1 VEHGLNGPGD
11 AEIITIGD
19 ELLIGQVINTNQ
31 AYIAEQLS
39 LIGVRVAAM
48 TTVGDTME
56 EILAAFAEAWRRRQV
71 VIATGGLGPTHD
83 DVTKKALCH
92 FFETDLIVNDG
103 LRSHIGALLLRRNIS
118 WSPAADEQTRVPR
131 AATLLPNPVGTA
143 PGMLF
148 RDAAK
153 LFFVLPGVPYEMKE
167 ILDGSIVPLLRSTI
181 SGSAIRHRTLRT
193 TGITESTLSHR
204 LGNLVEILEGASLA
218 FLPSPTGVRLRLT
231 VRDHDDVTAMRRIA
245 AAEEKI
251 RGRIEP
257 YIYGTETEELEDVLG
272 RLLAERGL
280 TIAVAESCTGGH
292 VADRLTNV
300 SGSSAYFGR
309 GVIAYSN
316 ASKIALLG
324 VPPDVIDLRGAVSR
338 EVAEAMAAGIRASA
352 GSDVGLS
359 TTGIAGPTGGTPEK
373 PVGIVWIG
381 YADETTILAKRFQF
395 GDGRLR
401 FKERASQA
409 AMEVVRRKILR
420 LD

>member
-1 VEHGLNGPGD
+1 
-11 AEIITIGD
+11 
-19 ELLIGQVINTNQ
+19 
-31 AYIAEQLS
+31 
-39 LIGVRVAAM
+39 M
-48 TTVGDTME
+48 
-56 EILAAFAEAWRRRQV
+56 
-71 VIATGGLGPTHD
+71 
-83 DVTKKALCH
+83 
-92 FFETDLIVNDG
+92 
-103 LRSHIGALLLRRNIS
+103 
-118 WSPAADEQTRVPR
+118 
-131 AATLLPNPVGTA
+131 
-143 PGMLF
+143 
-148 RDAAK
+148 
-153 LFFVLPGVPYEMKE
+153 
-167 ILDGSIVPLLRSTI
+167 
-181 SGSAIRHRTLRT
+181 
-193 TGITESTLSHR
+193 
-204 LGNLVEILEGASLA
+204 
-218 FLPSPTGVRLRLT
+218 
-231 VRDHDDVTAMRRIA
+231 
-245 AAEEKI
+245 
-251 RGRIEP
+251 
-257 YIYGTETEELEDVLG
+257 LG

-324 VPPDVIDLRGAVSR
+324 VPPDVIDHRGAVSR

-409 AMEVVRRKILR
+409 AMEVVHRKILR

>member
-1 VEHGLNGPGD
+1 LIGPIE

-39 LIGVRVAAM
+39 LVGVRVAAM

-56 EILAAFAEAWRRRQV
+56 EILAAFGDAWRRRQV
-71 VIATGGLGPTHD
+71 VVATGGLGPTHD
-83 DVTKKALCH
+83 DLTKKALCR
-92 FFETDLIVNDG
+92 FFQTDLVVNDG
-103 LRSHIGALLLRRNIS
+103 LRSHIELLLQRRNIS
-118 WSPAADEQTRVPR
+118 WNPAADEQTRVPR
-131 AATLLPNPVGTA
+131 TAALLPNPVGTA

-148 RDAAK
+148 REAAK

-167 ILDGSIVPLLRSTI
+167 IVDGSIVPLLTSTI

-193 TGITESTLSHR
+193 TGITESMLAHK
-204 LGNLVEILEGASLA
+204 LGNLEEILEWASLA

-231 VRDHDDVTAMRRIA
+231 VHDHDDTRATQRIA
-245 AAEEKI
+245 VAEEKI
-251 RGRIEP
+251 RSRVEP
-257 YIYGTETEELEDVLG
+257 YIYGTGTEELEDVLG
-272 RLLAERGL
+272 QLLAKRGL

-292 VADRLTNV
+292 VADRITNV

-309 GVIAYSN
+309 GVITYSN

-324 VPPDVIDLRGAVSR
+324 VPPELIELRGAVSR

-352 GSDVGLS
+352 GSDIGLS

-373 PVGIVWIG
+373 PVGLVWIG
-381 YADETTILAKRFQF
+381 YADATAALAKKFQF

-409 AMEVVRRKILR
+409 ALEVVRRRILR

>member
-1 VEHGLNGPGD
+1 MTGPID

-31 AYIAEQLS
+31 AYIAEQLN

-56 EILAAFAEAWRRRQV
+56 EILTAFTEAWRRRQV
-71 VIATGGLGPTHD
+71 VVATGGLGPTHD
-83 DVTKKALCH
+83 DVTKKALCR
-92 FFETDLIVNDG
+92 FFETDLVINNG
-103 LRSHIGALLLRRNIS
+103 LRSHIEALLQRRNIA
-118 WSPAADEQTRVPR
+118 WNPAADEQTRVPR
-131 AATLLPNPVGTA
+131 TATLLPNPVGTA

-148 RDAAK
+148 RDAAR

-167 ILDGSIVPLLRSTI
+167 IVDGSIVPLLKSTI
-181 SGSAIRHRTLRT
+181 SGSTIRHRTLRT
-193 TGITESTLSHR
+193 TGITESMLSHR
-204 LGNLVEILEGASLA
+204 LGNLEEILEGASLA
-218 FLPSPTGVRLRLT
+218 FLPFPTGVRLRLT
-231 VRDHDDVTAMRRIA
+231 VHDHDDLRATQRVT

-251 RGRIEP
+251 RHRVGT
-257 YIYGTETEELEDVLG
+257 YIYGTENEELEGVLG
-272 RLLAERGL
+272 RLLAEHKL

-300 SGSSAYFGR
+300 SGSSAYFER

-316 ASKIALLG
+316 ASKTALLG
-324 VPPDVIDLRGAVSR
+324 VPPELIDRQGAVSR
-338 EVAEAMAAGIRASA
+338 EVAEAMAAGIRTSS
-352 GSDVGLS
+352 GSNIGLS

-373 PVGIVWIG
+373 PVGLVWIG
-381 YADETTILAKRFQF
+381 YADGTTTLAKTFQF

-409 AMEVVRRKILR
+409 ALELVRRKILR